1 MIVLFKLLS
10 LDFLFYMPKICYNE
24 CINEKYKN
32 VRKCY
37 IMIEYEE
44 LFKNFS
50 KLGLDEKRNKY
61 NEEII
66 KIALLLKSFLNERN
80 LELIDMPYN
89 YKSGEDKK
97 MSESDLLNI
106 NFRDLYII
114 KAELLMLINC
124 INEDR
129 KQVL

>member
-1 MIVLFKLLS
+1 MT
-10 LDFLFYMPKICYNE
+10 
-24 CINEKYKN
+24 
-32 VRKCY
+32 
-37 IMIEYEE
+37 EYEE

-61 NEEII
+61 SEEMI
-66 KIALLLKSFLNERN
+66 KVALLLKSFLNQRQ

-97 MSESDLLNI
+97 MTESDLLNI
-106 NFRDLYII
+106 NFRDLYIL
-114 KAELLMLINC
+114 KTELLMLINY

-129 KQVL
+129 K

>member
-1 MIVLFKLLS
+1 MT
-10 LDFLFYMPKICYNE
+10 
-24 CINEKYKN
+24 
-32 VRKCY
+32 
-37 IMIEYEE
+37 EYEE

-61 NEEII
+61 SEEMI
-66 KIALLLKSFLNERN
+66 KVALLLKSFLNQKQ

-97 MSESDLLNI
+97 MTESDLLNI
-106 NFRDLYII
+106 NFRDLYTL
-114 KAELLMLINC
+114 KTELLMLINY

-129 KQVL
+129 K

>member
-1 MIVLFKLLS
+1 
-10 LDFLFYMPKICYNE
+10 
-24 CINEKYKN
+24 
-32 VRKCY
+32 
-37 IMIEYEE
+37 MIEYEE

-61 NEEII
+61 NEEVI
-66 KIALLLKSFLNERN
+66 KIALLLKSLLNERN

-89 YKSGEDKK
+89 YKTDEDKK

-106 NFRDLYII
+106 NFRDLYIL
-114 KAELLMLINC
+114 KAELLILINS

-129 KQVL
+129 KQVS

>member
-1 MIVLFKLLS
+1 
-10 LDFLFYMPKICYNE
+10 
-24 CINEKYKN
+24 
-32 VRKCY
+32 
-37 IMIEYEE
+37 MIEYEE

-61 NEEII
+61 NEEVI
-66 KIALLLKSFLNERN
+66 KIALLLKSLLNERN

-89 YKSGEDKK
+89 YKTSEDKK

-106 NFRDLYII
+106 NFRDLYIL
-114 KAELLMLINC
+114 KAELLILINS

-129 KQVL
+129 KQVS